1 MSVDTNFKRKN
12 LSRYSVME
20 REGVKLYLSP
30 TLWRWAKRVHVD
42 ARQGWFSKGFEIE
55 AEHRHSTACSH

>member
-20 REGVKLYLSP
+20 RDGVKLYLSQA
-30 TLWRWAKRVHVD
+30 LWRWAKRVHVD
-42 ARQGWFSKGFEIE
+42 VHEGWLSKGFEIE
-55 AEHRHSTACSH
+55 AEHRHNVSCSH

>member
-20 REGVKLYLSP
+20 RDGVKLYLSQ

-42 ARQGWFSKGFEIE
+42 ARQGWFSKAFEIE
-55 AEHRHSTACSH
+55 AEHRHHPSCSH